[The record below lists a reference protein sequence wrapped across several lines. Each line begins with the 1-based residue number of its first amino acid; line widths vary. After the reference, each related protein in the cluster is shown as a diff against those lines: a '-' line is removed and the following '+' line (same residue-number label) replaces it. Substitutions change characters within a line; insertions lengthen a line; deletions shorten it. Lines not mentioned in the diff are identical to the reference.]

1 MCSSFKDSYGVPPP
15 VADMYPENLYHK
27 ISFTLQKTLIE
38 SLLWLRTSS
47 SRVKMQ
53 RKAKKTPAAPRKCLQ
68 MNFVNITLI
77 RGNDKQ
83 TSIIPY
89 FFLIGTENCDW
100 YQISCPSKKSRN
112 WQGWFIS
119 LQKNILNH
127 FVNNLLFKKY
137 PIKAILLTIFCD
149 FFFTTY
155 HKPKTSPWDGG
166 SRFCWLFFLKIK
178 TWFIPHILVA

>member
-15 VADMYPENLYHK
+15 VEDMYPENLYHK

-137 PIKAILLTIFCD
+137 PIKAILLTIIVTFYLQLIIK
-149 FFFTTY
+149 TI
-155 HKPKTSPWDGG
+155 TSPWDGG

-178 TWFIPHILVA
+178 TWFIPHISVA